1 MTLDEIMK
9 ALYYKKE
16 TYFLDIFGKIKHN
29 QTTLYAD
36 RNNCQTAQQ
45 IERWLQ
51 LNDLLNVADY
61 LNEGWHP
68 DWQRMDE
75 RKYVLCLENK
85 EFIVRSVETPCH
97 FVYFKTEEVAREA
110 VKILGEEVLRQVLE
124 G

>member
-36 RNNCQTAQQ
+36 RNNCRSACQ

-51 LNDLLNVADY
+51 LNDMLNVTEY
-61 LNEGWHP
+61 LNDGWHP
-68 DWQRMDE
+68 DWQNGKE
-75 RKYVLCLENK
+75 QKFILCFSGK
-85 EFIVRSVETPCH
+85 ELIVKAVDNPCH
-97 FVYFKTEEVAREA
+97 FMYFQSEEKAWEA
-110 VKILGEEVLRQVLE
+110 VKILGEEVVRQVLE